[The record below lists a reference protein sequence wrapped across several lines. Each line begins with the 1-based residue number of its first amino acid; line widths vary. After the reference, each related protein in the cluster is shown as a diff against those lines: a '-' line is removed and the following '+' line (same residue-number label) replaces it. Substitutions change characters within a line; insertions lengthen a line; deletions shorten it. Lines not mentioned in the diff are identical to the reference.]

1 MPRQNQPARYL
12 IHWLAA
18 RGGHALALAT
28 LVVCMW
34 GANSSARAGLSRLLS
49 EFASA
54 TNSLAAARR
63 ALDFNDAD
71 PSAHYAYAV
80 ELAKAGK
87 NSEVIASLRRAVS
100 LRPDDYFLWQ
110 ELGRLQEDS
119 DTAGSLRALR
129 RATELAPHY
138 SEPHWQLG
146 NVLLRKSDFATAFT
160 EMRIAVESDPTLF
173 PMMIDLAWGVCDAD
187 VNCALAIT
195 APQTDTERVSL
206 GSFLIAQKNVDAGV
220 SLVMAPSSIAAE
232 DRRKLVAGL
241 IDAGEFKA
249 AYRIWF
255 AGVSAGNAKEDD
267 FYDGGFEVPISLDD
281 LSFGWL
287 PSEGQTIH
295 VLLDPNDPQSGSH
308 SLLLE
313 YAGNFAPTAPVISQL
328 ILVAPNARYRLNF
341 AARTEG
347 LVSAALPVV
356 VIKNAAGDQSL
367 IAQSL
372 PLSAGTNGWRVVS
385 IDFETTDSTKAV
397 KVSIQRQACSSNP
410 CPIVGRAGFDSF
422 SLKRL
427 EPTAR

>member
-1 MPRQNQPARYL
+1 MPRQNQPERNL
-12 IHWLAA
+12 IHLLAA
-18 RGGHALALAT
+18 RGRPAIALAML
-28 LVVCMW
+28 LVCIW

-54 TNSLAAARR
+54 TDSVAAARR

-71 PSAHYAYAV
+71 PNAHYAYAG
-80 ELAKAGK
+80 ELTKAGR
-87 NSEVIASLRRAVS
+87 NSEAIASLERAVT

-119 DTAGSLRALR
+119 TPSASLRSLR
-129 RATELAPHY
+129 RATELAPYY

-146 NVLLRKSDFATAFT
+146 NVLLRRGDLTTAFT
-160 EMRIAVESDPTLF
+160 EMRLAVQTDPTLF
-173 PMMIDLAWGVCDAD
+173 TMMIDLAWGVCEAD

-195 APQTDTERVSL
+195 EPQTDTERVSL
-206 GSFLIAQKNVDAGV
+206 GSFLIAQKKVDAGV
-220 SLVMAPSSIAAE
+220 TLVLAASRIAAA
-232 DRRKLVAGL
+232 DRRKLVAAL
-241 IDAGEFKA
+241 VETGEFKA

-255 AGVSAGNAKEDD
+255 RGVGAVNVKDDD
-267 FYDGGFEVPISLDD
+267 FYDGGFEVPIGLDD

-287 PSEGQTIH
+287 PSHSQTINI
-295 VLLDPNDPQSGSH
+295 LLDPNDPQSGNH

-313 YAGNFAPTAPVISQL
+313 YAGNFDPTLPVISQL
-328 ILVAPNARYRLNF
+328 VLVAPNLRYRLNF

-356 VIKNAAGDQSL
+356 VIKNAAGDQGI

-372 PLSAGTNGWRVVS
+372 PLSAGTNAWRAVS
-385 IDFETTDSTKAV
+385 IDFETTDSTRAV
-397 KVSIQRQACSSNP
+397 KVSIQRQVCSSSP